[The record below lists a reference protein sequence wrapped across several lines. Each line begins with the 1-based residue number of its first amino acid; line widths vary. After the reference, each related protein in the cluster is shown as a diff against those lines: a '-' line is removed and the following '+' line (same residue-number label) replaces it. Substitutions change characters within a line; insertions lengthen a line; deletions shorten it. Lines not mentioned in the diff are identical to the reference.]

1 MQPPLTPSAVA
12 AHLAALAA
20 LCLDAVQ
27 GLIAQARTLPPTCLH
42 DAAGR
47 ELSEQIA
54 QLHECY
60 PFRAQRSLVKQVS
73 AGVVA
78 TTDARSLM
86 ELGLRFRYTTRLLVT
101 VLTASASA
109 TATPYVPVDVSA
121 CVLERAMRAVVA
133 DYPRLSID
141 PRLSTEPRTADL
153 TAPLKREAGGLRP
166 VFSLGDACD
175 DACGDLLPDE
185 PDERAAFLRALA
197 LRLGA
202 GDQLLLGVNLI
213 LLILP
218 ADDEANR
225 CCADSLGIVRGDNT
239 EPGGD
244 FDLSDFQHM
253 AVRDGTNGRI
263 SLLLGSLHAQ
273 TVTLGGPCP
282 IIRFGAGEEPRTRV
296 HVMSRPGATSRN
308 AALWGCRWTRCGAAA
323 GHALEL
329 SRPPLRSH
337 PHRSR
342 PQHSRPADFH
352 PAFPPRS
359 DHRPKDDDATQRSS
373 PLPTGPGRRPSGL
386 RRALP
391 SATRRHP
398 ADRPRGSRT
407 SCLDRTVCERRRG
420 DRPR

>member
-42 DAAGR
+42 DAADR

-54 QLHECY
+54 QLHECH

-101 VLTASASA
+101 VLTASA
-109 TATPYVPVDVSA
+109 TANPCVPVDVSA
-121 CVLERAMRAVVA
+121 CVLERAMRAVAA

-166 VFSLGDACD
+166 GFSLGDDCD
-175 DACGDLLPDE
+175 DACDAAFGDLLPDEPDE

-263 SLLLGSLHAQ
+263 GLLLGSLHAQ
-273 TVTLGGPCP
+273 TVTLGGLCP
-282 IIRFGAGEEPRTRV
+282 IIQFGAGEEPRTHV

-337 PHRSR
+337 RHRSR
-342 PQHSRPADFH
+342 PPSL
-352 PAFPPRS
+352 PPPS
-359 DHRPKDDDATQRSS
+359 LPS
-373 PLPTGPGRRPSGL
+373 P
-386 RRALP
+386 ALP
-391 SATRRHP
+391 S
-398 ADRPRGSRT
+398 S
-407 SCLDRTVCERRRG
+407 
-420 DRPR
+420 